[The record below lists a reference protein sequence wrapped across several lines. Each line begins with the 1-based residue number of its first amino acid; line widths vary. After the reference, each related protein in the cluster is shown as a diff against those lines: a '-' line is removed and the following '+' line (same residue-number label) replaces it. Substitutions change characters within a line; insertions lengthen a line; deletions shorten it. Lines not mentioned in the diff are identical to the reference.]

1 MIVNNDLKTIKEC
14 KNYKTFL
21 ELFQAIARKL
31 TQGYEC
37 LMALG
42 WKKILP
48 MLRRQN
54 PTVDEVILEDS
65 LLEAITVFI
74 CGLAA
79 IEPFKKYDWDNVNI
93 GLLRTIC
100 KNKIINNTSR
110 DQNQDFGRTNKV
122 EDWEEYSSR
131 IKDFKSYCYDTTFY
145 NAENVIKYREFFLK
159 TLSDREREIYIL
171 YYEEGKTVSEI
182 CELLGISP
190 ANVYRVL
197 KSIEIKIE
205 EFKEKIRQGEL

>member
-1 MIVNNDLKTIKEC
+1 MIVNNDLRTIEEC
-14 KNYKTFL
+14 KNFNTFL

-48 MLRRQN
+48 ILRRQN
-54 PTVDEVILEDS
+54 PMVDEVILEDV
-65 LLEAITVFI
+65 LLEAITAII
-74 CGLAA
+74 CGLVA
-79 IEPFKKYDWDNVNI
+79 IEPFKKYYWDEVSI
-93 GLLRTIC
+93 GLLLRIC
-100 KNKIINNTSR
+100 KYKVIDKTSR
-110 DQNQDFGRTNKV
+110 DKNADWERTEKV
-122 EDWEEYSSR
+122 EDWEEYNR
-131 IKDFKSYCYDTTFY
+131 RTKDLESYCHDTTFY
-145 NAENVIKYREFFLK
+145 NEYNIIKYREFFLK
-159 TLSDREREIYIL
+159 TLSDREREINIL

-205 EFKEKIRQGEL
+205 EFKEKIRKGGL